1 MCYIHLL
8 LCFVRPRPR
17 FISIGPGG
25 RTPRDESTFALSF
38 PWYLLFPCFPVL
50 PMNLSKRHG
59 NRGPRPLPKRDCKD
73 TPFFHSTKTFFN
85 FFMIFSNFF
94 SRKTTNR
101 QPASNDIIYKVCR
114 KNSVCSRKGLAFF
127 MWKAGICASQR
138 VPERGTELPAEKT
151 RHETIRRDF
160 TPAAEDITFA
170 IDSNKSINSTIK
182 ILYDYPQKY
191 PLCVYGGG
199 GESAKDLPESRTLSR

>member
-1 MCYIHLL
+1 
-8 LCFVRPRPR
+8 
-17 FISIGPGG
+17 
-25 RTPRDESTFALSF
+25 
-38 PWYLLFPCFPVL
+38 
-50 PMNLSKRHG
+50 
-59 NRGPRPLPKRDCKD
+59 
-73 TPFFHSTKTFFN
+73 
-85 FFMIFSNFF
+85 
-94 SRKTTNR
+94 
-101 QPASNDIIYKVCR
+101 
-114 KNSVCSRKGLAFF
+114 

-191 PLCVYGGG
+191 PLCACRGGG
-199 GESAKDLPESRTLSR
+199 KCQGFAGITDTFPVKCLPEVCSGHGGHIA

>member
-1 MCYIHLL
+1 MVLAFSLL
-8 LCFVRPRPR
+8 SCPSNELVQASREPA
-17 FISIGPGG
+17 
-25 RTPRDESTFALSF
+25 E
-38 PWYLLFPCFPVL
+38 
-50 PMNLSKRHG
+50 
-59 NRGPRPLPKRDCKD
+59 RPLPKRDCKD
-73 TPFFHSTKTFFN
+73 TPFFHSTKTFSD

-94 SRKTTNR
+94 SRKTANR

-191 PLCVYGGG
+191 PLSVYWG
-199 GESAKDLPESRTLSR
+199 GEGKFPRICRNHYSTCFCCAHVLYRNSYRCNSFLPFKIGIMSYSGHNMSKQYI